1 MYFHNDKK
9 FVLFLKKQIFRS
21 LVICPKKN
29 LNSEDPGLVRTVL
42 LLRNFVSHFK
52 MAFALEKS
60 SAMEVCDN
68 GVVTSIPES
77 PLSNTSDTNDE
88 DSKSWKGAE
97 FDELKKHKEL
107 KTHWKNTHVFVQYN
121 DWTKPHPLKRRDIW
135 DNNHVRLPC
144 SNHSEFPK
152 NGRIL
157 KRWSLVQQALGKPI
171 LESQALIQGTM
182 LMK

>member
-1 MYFHNDKK
+1 MASASKK
-9 FVLFLKKQIFRS
+9 S
-21 LVICPKKN
+21 
-29 LNSEDPGLVRTVL
+29 PG
-42 LLRNFVSHFK
+42 K
-52 MAFALEKS
+52 
-60 SAMEVCDN
+60 MEVCENN

-77 PLSNTSDTNDE
+77 PLSSQDTNDV
-88 DSKSWKGAE
+88 DKDFVKSWKGAE

-121 DWTKPHPLKRRDIW
+121 DWTKPHPNKRRDIW